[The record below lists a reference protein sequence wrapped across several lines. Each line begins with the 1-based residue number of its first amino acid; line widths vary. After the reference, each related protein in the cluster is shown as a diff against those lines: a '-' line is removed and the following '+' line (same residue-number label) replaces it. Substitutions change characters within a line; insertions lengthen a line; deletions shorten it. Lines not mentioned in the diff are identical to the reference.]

1 MQSWRTASR
10 AKVETLFCDVQ
21 SELKAAEAAE
31 LVVKIYSDQT
41 SRRVGKAQKVVI
53 VSFVRESGAQNGRF
67 TQVTGFFKWIA

>member
-31 LVVKIYSDQT
+31 LFVAISSDQT
-41 SRRVGKAQKVVI
+41 SRRVGKAQKVVSLW
-53 VSFVRESGAQNGRF
+53 VS
-67 TQVTGFFKWIA
+67 